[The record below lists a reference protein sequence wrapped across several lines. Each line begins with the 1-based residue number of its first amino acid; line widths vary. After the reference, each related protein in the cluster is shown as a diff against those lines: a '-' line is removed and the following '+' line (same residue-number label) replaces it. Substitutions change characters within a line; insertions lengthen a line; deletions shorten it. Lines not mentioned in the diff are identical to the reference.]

1 MAREPY
7 DVQQDE
13 SEPESDSVESAK
25 LEDML
30 QRCLSQFRS
39 WDDNGTEERASSQ
52 QARDYYDGYQLTA
65 EEEATLRQRGQPI
78 VISNR
83 IAPKVNA
90 LIGFERSGRTD
101 PKAYPRTPRQ
111 QADAETATDALRFVA
126 EQNDF
131 DTIRSD
137 VSENLFIEGCGAAVV
152 NAVERP
158 DGSVDVRV
166 VNIPWDRF
174 YRDPYSRKRDF
185 SDCSFKGV
193 VLWMDE
199 DDVIRDYPGSEDKV
213 SLSYGSND
221 MSSTGTYD
229 DRPQWI
235 WGDRGRKRVRVF
247 QHRWLEDGVWWFGTM
262 CYGGWLDTP
271 QPSPYL
277 DEWGKPECDIVATS
291 AYCDRQNRRYGVVKA
306 MISPQDE
313 INKRRSKALHRLTMR
328 QVIAEKGAVK
338 SVSEARKELA
348 RADGYVE
355 VNPNT
360 RFDIQDGVQA
370 ALFQGEL
377 ALLQESKAEID
388 ASGVNPALQGDVQ
401 APSGRAVQA
410 LQQAGLQ
417 EMAVPFEAIR
427 MWSWAVYKAMWNRV
441 RQFWTDE
448 KWVRVTDDERSL
460 RWVGLNRPVTAQEE
474 VERYVEAGQPP
485 PVEVIAAFNQNPS
498 QIIRYENTIAD
509 LDVDIVIEDGPDTVT
524 IQGEQFQALVEMKK
538 ADPSSIPTKL
548 LIEASNLRNK
558 DKILEGLEQQVPP
571 QVQKQLQELQAALQ
585 KAQQELAAAQQNQ
598 AQTAAQQA
606 LDAGK
611 LQTEQF
617 EAQTDRFK
625 AVTDR
630 VTAQADAARA
640 QAEVRQAQQPVV
652 ADVIRWQ

>member
-1 MAREPY
+1 MASERPIETFD
-7 DVQQDE
+7 DVQQDGAAEASDDTE
-13 SEPESDSVESAK
+13 SRKS
-25 LEDML
+25 EDML
-30 QRCLSQFRS
+30 QRCLQQFRS
-39 WDDNGTEERASSQ
+39 WDDNGTEERADSQ
-52 QARDYYDGYQLTA
+52 NARDYYDGYQLTA
-65 EEEATLRQRGQPI
+65 EEIETLRQRGQPI
-78 VISNR
+78 VVSNR
-83 IAPKVNA
+83 IAPKINA

-137 VSENLFIEGCGAAVV
+137 VAENLFIEGCGAAVV
-152 NAVERP
+152 NAVDRP
-158 DGSVDVRV
+158 NGGIDVRV
-166 VNIPWDRF
+166 ANVPWDRF

-185 SDCSFKGV
+185 TDAGFLGV

-199 DDVIRDYPGSEDKV
+199 DDVLRDWPGSDDKIT
-213 SLSYGSND
+213 LSYGGND
-221 MSSTGTYD
+221 TSSTGTYD

-235 WGDRGRKRVRVF
+235 WGERGRRRVRVF
-247 QHRWLEDGVWWFGTM
+247 QHRWLENGVWWFGTM
-262 CYGGWLDTP
+262 CYGGWLAEP
-271 QPSPYL
+271 GPSPYL
-277 DEWGKPECDIVATS
+277 DEYGQPECDIVATS

-306 MISPQDE
+306 MQSPQDE

-338 SVSEARKELA
+338 SVTQARKELA
-348 RADGYVE
+348 RPDGFIE
-355 VNPNT
+355 VNPNA

-377 ALLQESKAEID
+377 ALLQESKNEID
-388 ASGVNPALQGDVQ
+388 NSGVNPALQGNIQ

-427 MWSWAVYKAMWNRV
+427 MFSWAVYKASWNRV

-448 KWVRVTDDERSL
+448 KWIRVTDDERSL
-460 RWVGLNRPVTAQEE
+460 RWVGINAPVTAQEE
-474 VERYVEAGQPP
+474 VERYVEAGASPP
-485 PVEVIAAFNQNPS
+485 AYVLQAFNQDPNS
-498 QIIRYENTIAD
+498 IIRYENRVAD

-538 ADPSSIPTKL
+538 ADPTSIPTKL

-571 QVQKQLQELQAALQ
+571 ELQKKMAEMQQALQAAGAELE
-585 KAQQELAAAQQNQ
+585 KTRAELAQ
-598 AQTAAQQA
+598 AKGEQVI
-606 LDAGK
+606 DAGK
-611 LQTEQF
+611 LQTDQYKAE
-617 EAQTDRFK
+617 TDRFE

-630 VTAQADAARA
+630 IEADARA
-640 QAEVRQAQQPVV
+640 QQVV
-652 ADVIRWQ
+652 AQSVPTEYIAFQ